1 MDPTERSV
9 SPEKSDID
17 LSSLILGPA
26 TPHVPAR
33 DDEDD
38 DNGGARQVT
47 IEYFIVILSV
57 LGKKTGLWQNIS
69 TYPPRWLCLF
79 FNYCHN
85 KP

>member
-47 IEYFIVILSV
+47 IEYFIVI
-57 LGKKTGLWQNIS
+57 
-69 TYPPRWLCLF
+69 YD
-79 FNYCHN
+79 
-85 KP
+85 